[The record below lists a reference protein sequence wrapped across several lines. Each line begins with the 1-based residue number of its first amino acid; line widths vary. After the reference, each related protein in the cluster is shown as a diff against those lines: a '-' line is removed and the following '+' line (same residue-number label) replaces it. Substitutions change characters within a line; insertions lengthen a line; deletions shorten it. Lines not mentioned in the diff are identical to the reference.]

1 MQNIDKSMQNI
12 DQSSDNQIKVD
23 VGIIKLVIL
32 AIVID
37 ITFYSCFWL
46 FSRWF

>member
-12 DQSSDNQIKVD
+12 DQSSDNQIKID